1 MLFNSMQLLIKFVLL
16 NICSTVDYGQHN
28 QFLRTLL
35 DNVFLESLGK
45 RYHIRAPPP
54 KKAEALRVVW
64 RKCNTTDKDITQ
76 ETLTYGRVAAFKHF
90 VALTIQ
96 LQSTDVKKKQR
107 KLKALKFYCKF

>member
-1 MLFNSMQLLIKFVLL
+1 MGVFECK
-16 NICSTVDYGQHN
+16 NICSTVDNGQHN

-35 DNVFLESLGK
+35 DNGFLESLGK
-45 RYHIRAPPP
+45 RYHTRTPPP

-96 LQSTDVKKKQR
+96 LQSTDE
-107 KLKALKFYCKF
+107 KAKETEGSEILL